1 MDLELSGKVA
11 LVTGGGQHIGAA
23 ICRALAAEGAAVA
36 VNDLREERAQAVA
49 DDIIGRGGRAIAR
62 RFARRRPPHR

>member
-23 ICRALAAEGAAVA
+23 ICRALAAEGAAA
-36 VNDLREERAQAVA
+36 PAKSTRA
-49 DDIIGRGGRAIAR
+49 RAKSPA
-62 RFARRRPPHR
+62 AAQ